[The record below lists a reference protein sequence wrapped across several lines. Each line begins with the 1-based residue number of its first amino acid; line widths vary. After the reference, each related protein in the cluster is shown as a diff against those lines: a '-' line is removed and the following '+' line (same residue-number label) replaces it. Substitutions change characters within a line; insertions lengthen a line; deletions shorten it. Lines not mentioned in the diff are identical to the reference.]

1 MRILLVSTYEL
12 GRQPFGLAS
21 AAAWLRARGHTV
33 DCADLAVEAFPQ
45 AAVREAAVIA
55 FFLPMHTA
63 TRLAARAI
71 ERARALNPA
80 ARLGCFGLYAPLNE
94 AYLRGL
100 GVEIVIGG
108 EFEQPLADAIEG
120 RPAGATAVSTG
131 RQKFLVPDRTGLAPL
146 SDYAHLHVNGEVKL
160 TGYTEASRGC
170 KHLCRHCPVVPV
182 YNGRFRVVP
191 PEVVLED
198 IRRQVAAGAGHISFG
213 DPDFF
218 NGPAHAVR
226 IVRELA
232 DRFRGLTYD
241 VTVKVEHLLKHRDLV
256 PVLRET
262 GCLFVTTAVESIED
276 EVLRR
281 LEKGHTRDDFM
292 EVVRACREA
301 GLTLAPTFI
310 PFTPWTTRAGYRNL
324 LRLLVELDLV
334 DQVAPVQL
342 GLRLLVTAGSRLLE
356 LPEIAAAIGEFDR
369 AALVYPWRHADPSLD
384 ELSDAVLALAAREQK
399 NHASRRE
406 IFAKIWHLAADAPL
420 PENFDLL
427 PRAAIPY
434 LNEPWYC

>member
-33 DCADLAVEAFPQ
+33 QCADLAVEALPQ
-45 AAVREAAVIA
+45 GAVREAGVVA

-63 TRLAARAI
+63 TRLAVRAI
-71 ERARALNPA
+71 ERVRALNPG

-94 AYLRGL
+94 TYLRSL
-100 GVEIVIGG
+100 GVEIVVGG
-108 EFEQPLADAIEG
+108 EFEQPLADAIE
-120 RPAGATAVSTG
+120 RKATAPAVSTA
-131 RQKFLVPDRTGLAPL
+131 RQQFLVPDRTGLAPL
-146 SDYAHLHVNGEVKL
+146 AGYAHLHVNGSVKVV
-160 TGYTEASRGC
+160 GYTEASRGC

-182 YNGRFRVVP
+182 YNGHFRIVP

-218 NGPAHAVR
+218 NGPAHALR
-226 IVRELA
+226 IVRALA
-232 DRFRGLTYD
+232 DRHPELTYD

-256 PVLRET
+256 PVLREA

-281 LEKGHTRDDFM
+281 LEKGHTRADFI
-292 EVVRACREA
+292 EVARACRDA
-301 GLTLAPTFI
+301 GLALSPTFI
-310 PFTPWTTRAGYRNL
+310 PFTPWTTWAGYREL
-324 LRLLVELDLV
+324 LRLLAELELV

-342 GLRLLVTAGSRLLE
+342 GLRLLVTSGSRLLE
-356 LPEIAAAIGEFDR
+356 LPEIAAAIGEFDQ
-369 AALVYPWRHADPSLD
+369 AALIYPWRHADPSLD
-384 ELSDAVLALAAREQK
+384 ELSATVLRLVAREQK
-399 NHASRRE
+399 SHSSRRE
-406 IFAKIWHLAADAPL
+406 IFAKIWQLATSDPL
-420 PENFDLL
+420 PENYGLL